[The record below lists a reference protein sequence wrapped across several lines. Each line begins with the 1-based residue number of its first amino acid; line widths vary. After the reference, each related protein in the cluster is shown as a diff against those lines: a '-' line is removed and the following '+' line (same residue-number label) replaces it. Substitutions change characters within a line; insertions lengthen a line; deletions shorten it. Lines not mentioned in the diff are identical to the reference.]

1 METDFCVH
9 DKKPKKSSKLPTH
22 FTDVNVRILRRSYS
36 DTSWDLTRE
45 IEEEK
50 LEF

>member
-1 METDFCVH
+1 MEKDQNQLF
-9 DKKPKKSSKLPTH
+9 KFSIWSLLPS
-22 FTDVNVRILRRSYS
+22 TDVHVRIFWRSYY
-36 DTSWDLTRE
+36 DTSWEFTRE

>member
-1 METDFCVH
+1 MPLGFVVIFTARC
-9 DKKPKKSSKLPTH
+9 KKVV
-22 FTDVNVRILRRSYS
+22 DVLTLIPA
-36 DTSWDLTRE
+36 DTSWDFTRE

>member
-1 METDFCVH
+1 MAHLLLE
-9 DKKPKKSSKLPTH
+9 KKPHYTLNMYYYGT
-22 FTDVNVRILRRSYS
+22 NVLVGIFGRSYS
-36 DTSWDLTRE
+36 DTSWEFTRE